1 MNQRITKPYIRKN
14 GQLAEV
20 PFEEAFQYI
29 GQKLQK
35 PETNGTL
42 VMTSGSY
49 SNETLYL
56 LQRLART
63 VLNTNALG
71 SFDYYRR
78 DTDFFADKND
88 ILPFAEMFL
97 SDKFYCMFPKI
108 GATCDDAFVETRRAA
123 SLHPLETSVE
133 THDRASLQVPETLKA
148 VIEILNRCPE
158 TPKYWFNTPDTLN
171 ITDYYAFFRSVNFYL
186 IHHHLEKGIYVEV
199 LGKNYGA
206 YKEVLLAD
214 DYDALLQKNNLQNAD
229 IQTFVDDLVKIPAP
243 AILVWERWL
252 TAEAYHELENLC
264 MLLDVQSKPAA
275 GFLTIKGE
283 LNSQGLFDMGIF
295 SHIAPGGHALDDTMR
310 QKMEAV
316 LGMPV
321 CAAPVNLFS
330 SLDCTAFRNVLLW
343 NALSAE
349 IPQDIANQV
358 DKAEFSVLQTAYLP
372 DNANHYDVILPA
384 NLPEEI
390 SGTYT
395 DTAKVPH
402 QYVAEDGNLLEY
414 NNLQQLAKLAAAFG
428 CDSFPQTSDEVFL
441 EYISFMEAGC
451 HSAERHFF
459 K

>member
-1 MNQRITKPYIRKN
+1 M
-14 GQLAEV
+14 

-35 PETNGTL
+35 SETNGTL

-56 LQRLART
+56 LQRFART

-78 DTDFFADKND
+78 GTDFFADKND
-88 ILPFAEMFL
+88 ILPFAEMFQ
-97 SDKFYCMFPKI
+97 SDKIYCIFPNV
-108 GATCDDAFVETRRAA
+108 VEI
-123 SLHPLETSVE
+123 
-133 THDRASLQVPETLKA
+133 PETLKA
-148 VIEILNRCPE
+148 VHEILNRCPD
-158 TPKYWFNTPDTLN
+158 TPKYWFNTSDTLN

-186 IHHHLEKGIYVEV
+186 IQHHLEKGIYVEV
-199 LGKNYGA
+199 LGKNYGT
-206 YKEVLLAD
+206 YKEALLAD
-214 DYDALLQKNNLQNAD
+214 DYDALLQKNNLQDAD

-243 AILVWERWL
+243 AFIVWERWL
-252 TAEAYHELENLC
+252 TAEDYHELENLC

-275 GFLTIKGE
+275 GFLTIKRE
-283 LNSQGLFDMGIF
+283 LNSQGLFDMGMF
-295 SHIAPGGHALDDTMR
+295 PHISPGGHKMTEKR
-310 QKMEAV
+310 QEKMAEV
-316 LGMPV
+316 LGVPV
-321 CAAPVNLFS
+321 CAEPIDVPAA
-330 SLDCTAFRNVLLW
+330 LDRTAFRNVLLW
-343 NALSAE
+343 NALGAE

-372 DNANHYDVILPA
+372 DNADCYDVILPA

-395 DTAKVPH
+395 DTTKVPH
-402 QYVAEDGNLLEY
+402 RYVAENCNLLEY
-414 NNLQQLAKLAAAFG
+414 NNLQQIAKLADTFG
-428 CDSFPQTSDEVFL
+428 FDTFPQTPDEVFL

-459 K
+459 R

>member
-1 MNQRITKPYIRKN
+1 M
-14 GQLAEV
+14 EV

-29 GQKLQK
+29 GQKIQK
-35 PETNGTL
+35 PETNNTL

-56 LQRLART
+56 LQRFART

-78 DTDFFADKND
+78 GIDFFADKND
-88 ILPFAEMFL
+88 ILPFAEMFQ
-97 SDKFYCMFPKI
+97 SDKIYCIFPP
-108 GATCDDAFVETRRAA
+108 VETRRAA

-133 THDRASLQVPETLKA
+133 THDRASLQIPETLKA
-148 VIEILNRCPE
+148 VHEILNRCPD
-158 TPKYWFNTPDTLN
+158 TPKYWFNTSDTLN

-186 IHHHLEKGIYVEV
+186 IQHHLEKGIYVEV
-199 LGKNYGA
+199 LGKNYGT
-206 YKEVLLAD
+206 YKEALLAD
-214 DYDALLQKNNLQNAD
+214 DYDALLRKNNLQDAD

-243 AILVWERWL
+243 AFIVWERWL
-252 TAEAYHELENLC
+252 TEGGFHELENLC

-283 LNSQGLFDMGIF
+283 LNSQGLFDMGMF
-295 SHIAPGGHALDDTMR
+295 PHIAPGGHKMTEKR
-310 QKMEAV
+310 QEKMAEV
-316 LGMPV
+316 LGVPV
-321 CAAPVNLFS
+321 CAEPIDVPAA
-330 SLDCTAFRNVLLW
+330 LDRTAFRNVLLW
-343 NALSAE
+343 NALGAE

-358 DKAEFSVLQTAYLP
+358 EKAEFSMLQTVCLP
-372 DNANHYDVILPA
+372 DNADCYDVILPA

-395 DTAKVPH
+395 DTTKVPH
-402 QYVAEDGNLLEY
+402 QYVTESGNLLEY
-414 NNLQQLAKLAAAFG
+414 NNLQQIAKLADTFG
-428 CDSFPQTSDEVFL
+428 FDTFPQTPDEVFL

-459 K
+459 R

>member
-1 MNQRITKPYIRKN
+1 M
-14 GQLAEV
+14 

-35 PETNGTL
+35 SETNGTL

-56 LQRLART
+56 LQRFART

-78 DTDFFADKND
+78 GTDFFADKND
-88 ILPFAEMFL
+88 ILPFAEMFQ
-97 SDKFYCMFPKI
+97 SDKIYCIFPNV
-108 GATCDDAFVETRRAA
+108 VEI
-123 SLHPLETSVE
+123 
-133 THDRASLQVPETLKA
+133 PETLKA
-148 VIEILNRCPE
+148 VHEILNRCPD
-158 TPKYWFNTPDTLN
+158 TPKYWFNTSDTLN

-186 IHHHLEKGIYVEV
+186 IQHHLEKGIYVEV
-199 LGKNYGA
+199 LGKNYGT
-206 YKEVLLAD
+206 YKEALLAD
-214 DYDALLQKNNLQNAD
+214 DYDALLQKNHLQDSD

-243 AILVWERWL
+243 AFLVWERWL
-252 TAEAYHELENLC
+252 TEGAYHELENLC

-283 LNSQGLFDMGIF
+283 LNSQGLFDMGMF
-295 SHIAPGGHALDDTMR
+295 PHIAPGGHKMTEKR
-310 QKMEAV
+310 QEKMAEV
-316 LGMPV
+316 LGVPV
-321 CAAPVNLFS
+321 CAEPIDVPAA
-330 SLDCTAFRNVLLW
+330 LDRTAFRNVLLW
-343 NALSAE
+343 NALGAE

-358 DKAEFSVLQTAYLP
+358 DKTEFSVLQTAYLP
-372 DNANHYDVILPA
+372 DNADCYDVILPA

-395 DTAKVPH
+395 DTTKVPH
-402 QYVAEDGNLLEY
+402 RYVAENCNLLEY
-414 NNLQQLAKLAAAFG
+414 NNLQQIAKLADTFG
-428 CDSFPQTSDEVFL
+428 FDTFPQTPDEVFL

-459 K
+459 R

>member
-1 MNQRITKPYIRKN
+1 M
-14 GQLAEV
+14 EV

-35 PETNGTL
+35 SETNGTL

-56 LQRLART
+56 LQRFART

-78 DTDFFADKND
+78 GTDFFADKND
-88 ILPFAEMFL
+88 ILPFAEMFQ
-97 SDKFYCMFPKI
+97 SDKFYCIFPNV
-108 GATCDDAFVETRRAA
+108 VEI
-123 SLHPLETSVE
+123 
-133 THDRASLQVPETLKA
+133 PETLKA
-148 VIEILNRCPE
+148 VHEILNRCPD
-158 TPKYWFNTPDTLN
+158 TPKYWFNTSDTLN

-186 IHHHLEKGIYVEV
+186 IQHHLEKGIYVEV
-199 LGKNYGA
+199 LGKNYGT
-206 YKEVLLAD
+206 YKEALLAD
-214 DYDALLQKNNLQNAD
+214 DYDALLQKNHLQDSD

-243 AILVWERWL
+243 AFLVWERWL
-252 TAEAYHELENLC
+252 TEGAYHELENLC

-283 LNSQGLFDMGIF
+283 LNSQGLFDMGMF
-295 SHIAPGGHALDDTMR
+295 PHIAPGGHKMTEKR
-310 QKMEAV
+310 QEKMAEV
-316 LGMPV
+316 LGVPV
-321 CAAPVNLFS
+321 CAEPIDVPAA
-330 SLDCTAFRNVLLW
+330 LDRTAFRNVLLW
-343 NALSAE
+343 NALGAE

-358 DKAEFSVLQTAYLP
+358 DKAEFSVLQTVYLP
-372 DNANHYDVILPA
+372 DNADCYDVILPA

-395 DTAKVPH
+395 DTTKVPH
-402 QYVAEDGNLLEY
+402 RYVAENCNLLEY
-414 NNLQQLAKLAAAFG
+414 NNLQQIAKLADTFG
-428 CDSFPQTSDEVFL
+428 FDTFPQTPDEVFL

-459 K
+459 R

>member
-1 MNQRITKPYIRKN
+1 M
-14 GQLAEV
+14 

-35 PETNGTL
+35 SETNGTL

-56 LQRLART
+56 LQRFART

-78 DTDFFADKND
+78 GTDFFADKND
-88 ILPFAEMFL
+88 ILPFAEMFQ
-97 SDKFYCMFPKI
+97 SDKFYCIFPNV
-108 GATCDDAFVETRRAA
+108 VEI
-123 SLHPLETSVE
+123 
-133 THDRASLQVPETLKA
+133 PETLKA
-148 VIEILNRCPE
+148 VHEILNRCPD
-158 TPKYWFNTPDTLN
+158 TPKYWFNTSDTLN

-186 IHHHLEKGIYVEV
+186 IQHHLEKGIYVEV
-199 LGKNYGA
+199 LGKNYGT
-206 YKEVLLAD
+206 YKEELLAD
-214 DYDALLQKNNLQNAD
+214 DYDALLQKNNLQDAD

-243 AILVWERWL
+243 AFLVWERWL
-252 TAEAYHELENLC
+252 TEGAYHELENLC

-283 LNSQGLFDMGIF
+283 LNSQGLFDMGMF
-295 SHIAPGGHALDDTMR
+295 PHIAPGGHKMTEKR
-310 QKMEAV
+310 QEKMAEV
-316 LGMPV
+316 LGVPV
-321 CAAPVNLFS
+321 CAEPIDVPAA
-330 SLDCTAFRNVLLW
+330 LDRTAFRNVLLW
-343 NALSAE
+343 NALGAE

-358 DKAEFSVLQTAYLP
+358 DKAEFSVLQTVYLP
-372 DNANHYDVILPA
+372 DNADCYDMILPA

-395 DTAKVPH
+395 DTTKVPH
-402 QYVAEDGNLLEY
+402 RYVAENCNLLEY
-414 NNLQQLAKLAAAFG
+414 NNLQQIAKLADTFG
-428 CDSFPQTSDEVFL
+428 FDTFPQTPDEVFL

-459 K
+459 R

>member
-1 MNQRITKPYIRKN
+1 M
-14 GQLAEV
+14 

-35 PETNGTL
+35 SETNGTL

-56 LQRLART
+56 LQRFART

-78 DTDFFADKND
+78 GTDFFADKND
-88 ILPFAEMFL
+88 ILPFAEMFQ
-97 SDKFYCMFPKI
+97 SDKFYCIFPNV
-108 GATCDDAFVETRRAA
+108 VEI
-123 SLHPLETSVE
+123 
-133 THDRASLQVPETLKA
+133 PETLKA
-148 VIEILNRCPE
+148 VHEILNRCPD
-158 TPKYWFNTPDTLN
+158 TPKYWFNTSDTLN

-186 IHHHLEKGIYVEV
+186 IQHHLEKGIYVEV
-199 LGKNYGA
+199 LGKNYGT
-206 YKEVLLAD
+206 YKEALLAD
-214 DYDALLQKNNLQNAD
+214 DYDALLQKNHLQDSD
-229 IQTFVDDLVKIPAP
+229 IQRFVEDVTSIPAP
-243 AILVWERWL
+243 AFIVWERWL

-283 LNSQGLFDMGIF
+283 LNSQGLFDMGMF
-295 SHIAPGGHALDDTMR
+295 PHISPGGHKMTEKR
-310 QKMEAV
+310 QEKMAEV
-316 LGMPV
+316 LGVPV
-321 CAAPVNLFS
+321 CAEPIDVPAA
-330 SLDCTAFRNVLLW
+330 LDRTAFRNVLLW
-343 NALSAE
+343 NALGTE

-372 DNANHYDVILPA
+372 DNADRYDVILPA
-384 NLPEEI
+384 NLPEEL

-414 NNLQQLAKLAAAFG
+414 NNLQQLAKLADAFG
-428 CDSFPQTSDEVFL
+428 HSSFPQTPDEVFL

-459 K
+459 R